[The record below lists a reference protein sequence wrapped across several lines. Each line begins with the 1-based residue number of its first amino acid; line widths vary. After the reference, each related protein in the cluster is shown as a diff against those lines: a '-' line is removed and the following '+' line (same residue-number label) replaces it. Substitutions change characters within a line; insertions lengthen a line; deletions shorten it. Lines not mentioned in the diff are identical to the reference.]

1 MAIRPWRAMVAVG
14 LLLGAIAPAFGVTVV
29 GAMVQ
34 IVGWGAIVATWYT
47 SRNEPKRQRG
57 PWVAL
62 MAAGGL
68 FLVAGIVRAVHA
80 SISGIDRPFP
90 SPADPLIMLSY
101 LCLIL
106 TVTRL
111 RRLRSEENDRE
122 GLIDGALVAIAL
134 GVVLAAT
141 ALAPYVADHT
151 VPVMNRGV
159 NVAFSVLS
167 LTLVACVTRLA
178 VGPGARTTS
187 YYLLAIA
194 AAALLTADVSAT
206 LESVNKGGADLAAVL
221 GPLVFVCFA
230 GASTHP
236 EALRLTER
244 PESSVTLLTWRR
256 LAMLGAA
263 LLVAPGLLIIERID
277 AAAVDGRAVIAGA
290 IGLSIL
296 VLLRLAMLVRARE
309 RATEVEQVL
318 RQASAALATS
328 SSRHLMYRSALD
340 AVSRLADGCEDLRV
354 SMAEVVDGTLQIVDA
369 TGHRADL
376 AVGTA
381 TLVAHLPGTMAA
393 DLAALHSSEAHD
405 ALPLDLALGGDPA
418 TYAVLVAPLVARNQL
433 SGAIVV
439 TTAEPLARGVRNSI
453 ESLTSTVS
461 LALESALLTED
472 LLRRRSERRF
482 RALVDNSSDIVL
494 VVAEGRKITFASP
507 AAQRLLGLPGEA
519 LLSTDPAAWVHPDDR
534 TIVTNMLATTNTD
547 GHTEVGPH
555 EIRFRHVDGSYRWFD
570 VRTRDLYDD
579 PEILGV
585 VVNAREITDRKAAE
599 QLLATSEA
607 RFRSLVQHSSDV
619 VAVVDE
625 RGRFTYVSPAITAV
639 LGVTP
644 DELVGTTAADIL
656 PAEEL
661 YRLRR
666 QSPELADRR
675 LPAEPVEPMSIELQ
689 LRHTNGTLHAID
701 MTVTDLRH
709 EPAVQGIVLNA
720 RDVTV
725 RKALERDLRHQA
737 LHDAL
742 TGLANRAMFTE
753 RVDEALNTEDGRL
766 LGTLFIDLDDFK
778 TVNDSLGHAVGDEL
792 LLRVAER
799 LLTCLQPTD
808 VAARLGGDEF
818 AVLVVSPWGQ
828 PGVVRIADRIL
839 LALQAPFTIKGREIR
854 ISASIGIATDEDRSS
869 DAEVLLRNADMAM
882 YLAKDRGKSRYEVFE
897 EGMHA
902 TVFERLELKADLAR
916 GIEDGQ
922 LRLLYQPIVS
932 LQTGRITGVEALVR
946 WDHPRRG
953 MLSPQAFVGLAEDT
967 GLILPLG
974 QWVLEEACQQ
984 LRAWQL
990 SLPSTSSLTMSV
1002 NLSVRQLQHEN
1013 IVRDVIATIDR
1024 FGLDASTITL
1034 EITETTL
1041 MHDTDVTRRTLA
1053 ELRDAGVSLAVDDFG
1068 TGYSSLQ
1075 YVQRFPIDSIK
1086 IDRSFVSGL
1095 GEEAGD
1101 TAVVQSM
1108 IELAQRLGVHT
1119 VAEGIERPEQIT
1131 LLQALGADLGQGYL
1145 FSRPVHPDQI
1155 GELLH
1160 RSISEGTRFLLR

>member
-1 MAIRPWRAMVAVG
+1 MAIRPWRLMVAAG
-14 LLLGAIAPAFGVTVV
+14 LLLGAIAPVFGDTVV

-34 IVGWGAIVATWYT
+34 VVGWGGVIATWYT
-47 SRNEPKRQRG
+47 SRREPKEQRG

-62 MAAGGL
+62 LAAGAL
-68 FLVAGIVRAVHA
+68 FLVAGIVRAIHA
-80 SISGIDRPFP
+80 SISHIARPFP
-90 SPADPLIMLSY
+90 SPADPLIMISY
-101 LCLIL
+101 ICLIA
-106 TVTRL
+106 TATRL

-134 GVVLAAT
+134 GVVLTAT
-141 ALAPYVADHT
+141 ALAPYVFDSA
-151 VPVMNRGV
+151 VPLLDRSL
-159 NVAFSVLS
+159 NVTFSVLS
-167 LTLVACVTRLA
+167 LTLVAEVTRLA

-194 AAALLTADVSAT
+194 AGALLTADVSAT
-206 LESVNKGGADLAAVL
+206 LESVNHGGANLAAVL
-221 GPLVFVCFA
+221 GPLVFVCFT

-236 EALRLTER
+236 DALRLTER
-244 PESSVTLLTWRR
+244 PESHVTLLTWRR
-256 LAMLGAA
+256 LAMLGVA
-263 LLVAPGLLIIERID
+263 LLVAPGLLIAERLN
-277 AAAVDGRAVIAGA
+277 ANVVDGRAVIGGA
-290 IGLSIL
+290 VLLSIL

-309 RATEVEQVL
+309 HTTAVEQIL

-328 SSRHLMYRSALD
+328 SSRHLMQRSALD
-340 AVSRLADGCEDLRV
+340 AVTRLAAEAEGLRV
-354 SMAEVVDGTLQIVDA
+354 SIAEVSDGALQIVDA
-369 TGHRADL
+369 TGGDAER

-381 TLVAHLPGTMAA
+381 TLLAHLPG
-393 DLAALHSSEAHD
+393 DLATDLRELRSSEVHD
-405 ALPLDLALGGDPA
+405 VVAIDLAPA
-418 TYAVLVAPLVARNQL
+418 AAPVTCSILVAPLVARNQL

-439 TTAEPLARGVRNSI
+439 TTRVPLSRSVRNSI
-453 ESLTSTVS
+453 ESLASTVS

-494 VVAEGRKITFASP
+494 VITEHRRITFASP

-534 TIVTNMLATTNTD
+534 MIVTNMLDTTAND

-570 VRTRDLYDD
+570 VRTRDLHHD
-579 PEILGV
+579 PEILGI

-607 RFRSLVQHSSDV
+607 RFRALVQHSSDV
-619 VAVVDE
+619 VVVIDE
-625 RGRFTYVSPAITAV
+625 RGRFTYVSPAITGV
-639 LGVTP
+639 LGLTP
-644 DELVGTTAADIL
+644 DELIGTLATEIL

-666 QSPELADRR
+666 QNPELVDQR
-675 LPAEPVEPMSIELQ
+675 LPAETVEPMSIELQ
-689 LRHTNGTLHAID
+689 LRHVNGALHAID

-753 RVDEALNTEDGRL
+753 RVDEALNIDDGRL

-799 LLTCLQPTD
+799 LLTCLQPAD

-828 PGVVRIADRIL
+828 PGVVRIAERVL

-916 GIEDGQ
+916 GIEDGH

-953 MLSPQAFVGLAEDT
+953 MLSPQAFVSLAEDT
-967 GLILPLG
+967 GLILPMG

-990 SLPSTSSLTMSV
+990 TLPSTSSLTMSV
-1002 NLSVRQLQHEN
+1002 NLSVRQLQHEH
-1013 IVRDVIATIDR
+1013 IVRDVITTIDR

-1041 MHDTDVTRRTLA
+1041 MHDTEVTRRTLSD
-1053 ELRDAGVSLAVDDFG
+1053 LRDAGVSLAVDDFG

-1095 GEEAGD
+1095 GQEAGD

-1119 VAEGIERPEQIT
+1119 VAEGIERPEQVT

-1145 FSRPVHPDQI
+1145 FSRPVRPDQI

-1160 RSISEGTRFLLR
+1160 RSISEGTRFLIR